1 MYFKGIIKNNETNFL
16 ACRIIG
22 FVALIF
28 LSFFPAARSLHTD
41 VIAKSSFPLSGFF
54 IIFIHFPPSSPFT
67 LFHPLFLLF
76 RISHRPSLLA
86 RRPADNPRTLFL
98 FMPDARDITPA
109 LLPLIKS
116 SNLDRFMRYIIFYCY
131 VLQGFSAGDLAA
143 LALVSTPLA
152 PYPTRFPRNRP
163 PPPPHVRPRRCFGEC
178 FPPPPRPCTFF
189 YPPFLSRS
197 GGTRIS

>member
-28 LSFFPAARSLHTD
+28 LFFSERALCAQATD

-54 IIFIHFPPSSPFT
+54 IIFIHVFSPLRPFLVPSSP
-67 LFHPLFLLF
+67 LAHPATAAAAAAENA
-76 RISHRPSLLA
+76 ISFYA
-86 RRPADNPRTLFL
+86 RRPGYHS
-98 FMPDARDITPA
+98 PA

-131 VLQGFSAGDLAA
+131 VLHEA
-143 LALVSTPLA
+143 L
-152 PYPTRFPRNRP
+152 RP
-163 PPPPHVRPRRCFGEC
+163 GRACAFVRPVPFCL
-178 FPPPPRPCTFF
+178 PPNTHTHIYASLRVIHARPAAPRPQTHSYVVF
-189 YPPFLSRS
+189 
-197 GGTRIS
+197 